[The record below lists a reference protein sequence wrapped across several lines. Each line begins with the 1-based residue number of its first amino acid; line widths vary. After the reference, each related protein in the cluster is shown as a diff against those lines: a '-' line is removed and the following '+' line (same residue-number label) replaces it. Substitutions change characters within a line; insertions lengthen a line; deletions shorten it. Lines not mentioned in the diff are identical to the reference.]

1 MSQMP
6 ISQAHLVMVKVQGE
20 LWPCASGHV
29 DEFGSEPPRTLPDT
43 PIGCISPEPPLDW
56 ALYGGG
62 VPT

>member
-29 DEFGSEPPRTLPDT
+29 DESRSEPPRTLPDT
-43 PIGCISPEPPLDW
+43 PIGCISPEPPL
-56 ALYGGG
+56 G
-62 VPT
+62 